1 MLARAARQ
9 LVWRYL
15 SWNQETQIAQDS
27 LENFI
32 GMTWF
37 CMLWYGSIHEALY
50 IMMLGVEQIICW
62 TVASFKLV
70 RGGGGGNYLTLTC
83 AMLTTTGAKPILGP
97 NCMMPHIWYYT
108 ILTKSGLSPCVD
120 YYFNQVLT
128 KLKRCLTLIRV
139 MLYCM
144 VRITTRIN
152 SPPKD
157 ISDIGLS
164 LNHGIFFNVCNREWF
179 SFHIFS
185 LFFISLRP
193 TCSLLIESQLLC
205 TYFSFQVF
213 MNSCQGSIYIFH
225 EQLQWHSFKNWTAL
239 VTL

>member
-1 MLARAARQ
+1 MLAKAAKQ

-15 SWNQETQIAQDS
+15 SWNQETPILKMS
-27 LENFI
+27 MVWR
-32 GMTWF
+32 GYV
-37 CMLWYGSIHEALY
+37 WYSIHESLH
-50 IMMLGVEQIICW
+50 MMLGVEQIICW
-62 TVASFKLV
+62 TVARVSIWW
-70 RGGGGGNYLTLTC
+70 GGGGGGRGGGNFLPLIWFFLTP
-83 AMLTTTGAKPILGP
+83 TGANPALGP

-108 ILTKSGLSPCVD
+108 ILTKSGLSPCVN
-120 YYFNQVLT
+120 YYFIQVRT

-179 SFHIFS
+179 SFHS
-185 LFFISLRP
+185 MVHP
-193 TCSLLIESQLLC
+193 
-205 TYFSFQVF
+205 
-213 MNSCQGSIYIFH
+213 G
-225 EQLQWHSFKNWTAL
+225 
-239 VTL
+239 